1 MAIDCPF
8 CNIEQDRILWE
19 SDQTFVI
26 YDGYPV
32 STGHAL
38 VIPKRHIGS
47 FFETGTEERNA
58 LLAGLDYAKQIIDND
73 YGPAGY
79 NIGINDGQVAGQTVA
94 HLHIHVIPRYQDD
107 VEDPRGG
114 VRWIFPDKA
123 KYW

>member
-19 SDQTFVI
+19 NDQAFVI

>member
-19 SDQTFVI
+19 NDQAFVI

-38 VIPKRHIGS
+38 VIPKRHVGS

>member
-1 MAIDCPF
+1 MVINCPF
-8 CNIEQDRILWE
+8 CNIKQNRILWE
-19 SDQTFVI
+19 NDQAFII

-47 FFETGTEERNA
+47 FFETATEERNA
-58 LLAGLDYAKQIIDND
+58 LLSGLDFAKQIIDKD

-107 VEDPRGG
+107 AEDPRGG

>member
-19 SDQTFVI
+19 NDQTFVI

-94 HLHIHVIPRYQDD
+94 HLHIHVIPRYQGD